1 MFEEKQ
7 QHGGWNLRGMG
18 MINNV
23 FIKKQSLP
31 VTVENKKHS
40 SKQVALLHWRKGF
53 FATATV
59 EDW

>member
-1 MFEEKQ
+1 
-7 QHGGWNLRGMG
+7 

-31 VTVENKKHS
+31 VIIENKKHS

-53 FATATV
+53 FATATF